1 MKRKQ
6 GPKETAPRCVLAYCQ
21 QFLRSKQVDAQDMS
35 DHPLKQEHMQ
45 PVFRKM
51 ALALIRLK
59 IEEWRL
65 ELAWVQSLRAQ
76 TLSRLKQPGE
86 AISEDNNSRL
96 PE

>member
-1 MKRKQ
+1 MYRRKADNRV
-6 GPKETAPRCVLAYCQ
+6 EHYMAYCQ
-21 QFLRSKQVDAQDMS
+21 QFLRSKQADAQDVS
-35 DHPLKQEHMQ
+35 DNPLKQEHMQ
-45 PVFRKM
+45 SVFRER
-51 ALALIRLK
+51 ALSLIRLK

-86 AISEDNNSRL
+86 AISEDKNSHL